1 MRRPLVIAAAAF
13 TGGCAL
19 AQWHIPSAAALIV
32 LSLLAAVLCLA
43 LPPRRWRQALLL
55 AALFAAAGGASSL
68 MRPVTP
74 APLHPAGPYWITTE
88 LKGRV
93 LDCPVILPGA
103 DYAQVLAETSEGM
116 ALLRWSDPH
125 TRLLPGD
132 VIRFRGEATTLLG
145 SKNFG
150 VQGPEEYHRARGV
163 SYAVSVQGRALKLDA
178 PGTWSLRR
186 LAAQLRAAQADLLQR
201 AVPPDA
207 LSFVMAVWLGQRQ
220 DIDREVNERYIETG
234 TAHMLAVSGLHVG
247 MVFLVLEFLLALFI
261 RDPRARA
268 ALILV
273 AIGLFTLVTGARVS
287 TLRAAFMIA
296 MYLSARFVRREPDA
310 PTSLS
315 LAAILFLAW
324 NPGLLR
330 DAGALLSFG
339 SVASLLCYGDRM
351 SHAAARWLRLPFWLS
366 GPLTAGIAV
375 QVLTLPLVAVFFQV
389 VPLAA
394 PLANIVAVPLLG
406 IILMACVLLS
416 FIGWT
421 LPAFAPLFGHLA
433 WLPWQGIEIT
443 VRGAAYFEFLALKV
457 SSPTPAALACYYMA
471 VALPLLWVSHHPPPR
486 ELAPDVAPPAT
497 GRWGAHRVALVAVL
511 LLVSALLW
519 RPAPPRGVIDFLD
532 VGHGDAA
539 VIYPPGGGAILVDG
553 GDRSEYRDYGRAV
566 VLPYLL
572 AHGVTRLDAVV
583 STHPDRDHIGGL
595 FSVLEA
601 MPVERVLLS
610 GHASGRPLEAG
621 LIELCSRLDVPV
633 ERLHRG
639 DQIRLGEALMEV
651 LHPPRGSYAPASVND
666 GGVVMRVSWDDPE
679 HGRFSAL
686 ITGDIEQGAEAM
698 LAETECS
705 ASILRV
711 PHHGSHTSSTPAFI
725 KAVNPKAGI
734 VSMRQTRQRKAMGP
748 GVAERYQSEG
758 IPLWRTD
765 LDGAIRVRPGVAPLS
780 ARGGE

>member
-1 MRRPLVIAAAAF
+1 MRRPLVIAAVAF

-19 AQWHIPSAAALIV
+19 AQWHAPSAAGLIALGV
-32 LSLLAAVLCLA
+32 LAAVICLA
-43 LPPRRWRQALLL
+43 LPPRRRRQGLLL
-55 AALFAAAGGASSL
+55 AAVFAAAGGASSL

-74 APLHPAGPYWITTE
+74 PALHPSGPYWITPE
-88 LKGRV
+88 ISGRV

-103 DYAQVLAETSEGM
+103 EYAQVLAETREGV
-116 ALLRWSDPH
+116 ALLRWNDPH
-125 TRLLPGD
+125 TALLPGD
-132 VIRFRGEATTLLG
+132 LIRFRGEATTLLG
-145 SKNFG
+145 NRNFG
-150 VQGPEEYHRARGV
+150 VQGPEDYHRARGV
-163 SYAVSVQGRALKLDA
+163 NYAISVQGRALKLDA
-178 PGTWSLRR
+178 AGPWSLTR
-186 LAAQLRAAQADLLQR
+186 LAAQLRSAQAELLR
-201 AVPPDA
+201 SAVPPDA
-207 LSFVMAVWLGQRQ
+207 LAFVMAVWLGQRQ
-220 DIDREVNERYIETG
+220 DIDREANERYVETG

-268 ALILV
+268 AIILL

-351 SHAAARWLRLPFWLS
+351 SHATARWLRLPFWLS

-375 QVLTLPLVAVFFQV
+375 QVLTLPLVAMFFQV

-406 IILMACVLLS
+406 MILMACVLLS
-416 FIGWT
+416 FVGWT

-457 SSPTPAALACYYMA
+457 SSPTPVALACYYLA
-471 VALPLLWVSHHPPPR
+471 ATLPLLWVVRRSPPR
-486 ELAPDVAPPAT
+486 ELAPDLAHPAT
-497 GRWGAHRVALVAVL
+497 PRWGAHRVALVAAL
-511 LLVSALLW
+511 LLASALLW
-519 RPAPPRGVIDFLD
+519 RPAPPRGIIDFLD

-539 VIYPPGGGAILVDG
+539 AIYPPEGGVILVDG
-553 GDRSEYRDYGRAV
+553 GDRSEYRDFGRAV

-601 MPVERVLLS
+601 MPVDRVLLS

-621 LIELCSRLDVPV
+621 LIELCDALDVPV

-639 DQIRLGEALMEV
+639 DQMRLGGARLEV
-651 LHPPRGSYAPASVND
+651 LHPPPGSYVPASVND
-666 GGVVMRVSWDDPE
+666 GGVVMRVSWDDAE

-686 ITGDIEQGAEAM
+686 LTGDIEQGAEA
-698 LAETECS
+698 LLSGSDCS
-705 ASILRV
+705 ADILRV

-725 KAVNPKAGI
+725 AAVKPKAAI
-734 VSMRQTRQRKAMGP
+734 VSTRQTRQRKAMGP
-748 GVAERYQSEG
+748 GVKERYQAEG

-765 LDGAIRVRPGVAPLS
+765 LSGAVRVRPGAAPLS